1 MQNVTLISGA
11 SGGIG
16 SACALALGMRG
27 DCVAV
32 HYYRNKTAADAVV
45 SKLVNSGKCAKA
57 YQADLTKEAEV
68 IAMNKSIFADLG
80 PVNIL
85 VNNAGISEFA
95 MFQDIKEEMWDDMVD
110 TNLKSAYI
118 LSRAIVP
125 SMIQKKSGCILNIAS
140 MWGQVGAS
148 CEVHYSTAKGG
159 LIAMTKALAK
169 ELGPS
174 GIRVNCISPGAIR
187 TAMLKNL
194 SENELRIIREETP
207 LGRLGNVEDIANAVL
222 FLTDESASFITG
234 QILGV
239 NGGIVI

>member
-1 MQNVTLISGA
+1 MQRVTLISGA

-16 SACALALGMRG
+16 NACALALGLRG

-32 HYYRNKTAADAVV
+32 HYHKNKAAADAVV
-45 SKLVNSGKCAKA
+45 LKLLKAGKCARA

-68 IAMNKSIFADLG
+68 FQMHNSISTELG

-85 VNNAGISEFA
+85 VNNAGASESA
-95 MFQDIKEEMWDDMVD
+95 LFQDITESMWDNMLN
-110 TNLKSAYI
+110 TNLKSAYM
-118 LSRAIVP
+118 LSRAVLP
-125 SMIQKKSGCILNIAS
+125 AMISKKNGCILNIAS
-140 MWGQVGAS
+140 MWGQVGSS
-148 CEVHYSTAKGG
+148 CEVHYSAAKGG

-174 GIRVNCISPGAIR
+174 GIRVNCIAPGAIQ
-187 TAMLKNL
+187 TDMLRHL
-194 SENELRIIREETP
+194 TEAELKTLEEETP
-207 LGRLGNVEDIANAVL
+207 LGRLGDAEDIANAVL
-222 FLTDESASFITG
+222 FLTDTASSFITG